1 MHQLEAW
8 LVKNSCMVEQDATE
22 QTVGSEGVVKQ
33 VPGKEVCSIEQTVQL
48 EAVTE
53 SSGGQLEVGRQT
65 SGDESMADATTEHS
79 TIMVEETVEAKAVPF
94 MIVCIFSL

>member
-1 MHQLEAW
+1 
-8 LVKNSCMVEQDATE
+8 MVEQDATE

-33 VPGKEVCSIEQTVQL
+33 VKVEVESKTTIEVPGEEVCSIEQTVQL